1 MIASIKSPF
10 TGGQVEILEA
20 PAKTLFR
27 KEEYS
32 YTEYTYRCV
41 DTGRTFTTDE
51 LDDLSLHQVYDQ
63 YCKKHGIPNAEEVK
77 QIREK
82 YGLSALAMSSILGL
96 GENQYRL
103 YEDGAI
109 PSESTGK
116 LIKLVSCKQ
125 NMISLLIGAKAMF
138 STKEFAKYYELI
150 AKSKSPLSFPVEAP
164 LYASDT
170 CQEQT
175 TGRIIKI
182 PFAEKVNYRKYCY
195 SYADGQ

>member
-10 TGGQVEILEA
+10 TGGQVELLES

-32 YTEYTYRCV
+32 YTEYTYRCI

-51 LDDLSLHQVYDQ
+51 LDDKSLRQVYDQ
-63 YCKKHGIPNAEEVK
+63 YCEKHGIPNAEEIK

-116 LIKLVSCKQ
+116 LIKLISDKQ
-125 NMISLLIGAKAMF
+125 NMTSLLIDAKAKF
-138 STKEFAKYYELI
+138 SIKEFSKYYELI
-150 AKSKSPLSFPVEAP
+150 TKSKSPLSFSVDTP

-175 TGRIIKI
+175 NGRIIKI
-182 PFAEKVNYRKYCY
+182 PFAAKANYRKTCY
-195 SYADGQ
+195 NHAYGQ